1 MERVK
6 KVIKAKTIFQNLTKR
21 PEEKLYSK
29 YLEEQLVYS
38 WPDDLLKVYYTFSED
53 WREYAQIAYEHFLKK
68 GIRQMGNGSCAELS
82 VKLTDWLRNHNYQV
96 STKK

>member
-1 MERVK
+1 MKRVK

-29 YLEEQLVYS
+29 DLEEQLVYS

-53 WREYAQIAYEHFLKK
+53 WRDYAQIAYERFLKK
-68 GIRQMGNGSCAELS
+68 GIRSMANGSCAELA
-82 VKLTDWLRNHNYQV
+82 VKLVDWLRNNKYVV
-96 STKK
+96 SR